1 MLQLRR
7 DKIMKQY
14 KEHAVSPVVGV
25 MLMLVVTVII
35 AAIVSGFA
43 GGMAKGQTK
52 TPTATIQGQFSTTSG
67 LQIIHAGGDVL
78 PAAGI
83 TITVKNGPAFG
94 PNLESYSTNTVDLAN
109 VTNSAGTAVMY
120 RDPTTGKIDG
130 YDITAL
136 SPGDTWYVNITNCN
150 PMIFQPTVGS
160 THGCYQYTGS
170 RWNFLGNGSK
180 GACGDALNPTDD
192 AFWNLNFVNPANIG
206 KQFYLDINDKAS
218 GTLISR
224 AVVTITG

>member
-1 MLQLRR
+1 
-7 DKIMKQY
+7 MKQY
-14 KEHAVSPVVGV
+14 KEHAVSPVVAV

-43 GGMAKGQTK
+43 GGMAKGQAK

-83 TITVKNGPAFG
+83 VITVKNGPSFG

-109 VTNSAGTAVMY
+109 VTNSAGKSVMY
-120 RDPTTGKIDG
+120 RDPDTGYIDG

-136 SPGDTWYVNITNCN
+136 SPGDTWYVNITNCH
-150 PMIFQPTVGS
+150 PKLLQPTVYS
-160 THGCYQYTGS
+160 SHGCYQYTGS
-170 RWNFLGNGSK
+170 RWNFWGDSPTKND
-180 GACGDALNPTDD
+180 ACGPTLNPSDD
-192 AFWNLNFVNPANIG
+192 AFWNLNFVNPTNIG
-206 KQFYLDINDKAS
+206 KQFYMDVNDKAS
-218 GTLISR
+218 GALISR
-224 AVVTITG
+224 AVVTISG

>member
-1 MLQLRR
+1 
-7 DKIMKQY
+7 MKQNRDQ
-14 KEHAVSPVVGV
+14 AVSPVVGV

-52 TPTATIQGQFSTTSG
+52 APTATIQGQFSTTSG
-67 LQIIHAGGDVL
+67 LQIVHAGGDVL

-83 TITVKNGPAFG
+83 TITVKNGPSFG
-94 PNLESYSTNTVDLAN
+94 PNLESYSTNVVDLAN
-109 VTNSAGTAVMY
+109 VTNSAGTPVAF
-120 RDPTTGKIDG
+120 RNPTTGQLDG
-130 YDITAL
+130 YNITSL

-150 PMIFQPTVGS
+150 PTFFQPTVYS
-160 THGCYQYTGS
+160 SHGCYEYTGS
-170 RWNFLGNGSK
+170 RWNFWGGGSS
-180 GACGDALNPTDD
+180 GSCGTTLNPTDD
-192 AFWNLNFVNPANIG
+192 AFWNLNFVNPTNIG
-206 KQFYLDINDKAS
+206 KQFYLDVNDKAS

>member
-1 MLQLRR
+1 
-7 DKIMKQY
+7 MKQY
-14 KEHAVSPVVGV
+14 REHAVSPVVGV

-35 AAIVSGFA
+35 AAIVSGYA

-94 PNLESYSTNTVDLAN
+94 PNLESYSTSTVDLAN
-109 VTNSAGTAVMY
+109 VTNSAGTPVAF
-120 RDPTTGKIDG
+120 RNPTNGQLDG
-130 YDITAL
+130 YNITSL
-136 SPGDTWYVNITNCN
+136 SPGDTWFVNITNCN
-150 PMIFQPTVGS
+150 PTFFQPTVYS
-160 THGCYQYTGS
+160 SHGCYQYTGS
-170 RWNFLGNGSK
+170 RWNFM
-180 GACGDALNPTDD
+180 GDASTKDGTCGPTLNPTDD
-192 AFWNLNFVNPANIG
+192 SFWNLNFVNPTNIG
-206 KQFYLDINDKAS
+206 KQFYMDVNDKAS
-218 GTLISR
+218 GALISR